1 MANTNSPCGLRPCG
15 KILSLNKYGIVP
27 GTTKLFIG
35 DPVKKD
41 STGTA
46 DGFTTVDIAADT
58 GAIVGAITSI
68 FDSSGF
74 PVSYYPAGNAT
85 GYTCMVA
92 DDPRQEFIAQEDSL
106 GAAGAQAD
114 IGLGTNL
121 IAGTGNETTGVSG
134 WGIDISDKG
143 TTATLQVILQRI
155 AQTPDNAL
163 GDYCKWV
170 ITINNHQNGS
180 HTGVAGV

>member
-1 MANTNSPCGLRPCG
+1 
-15 KILSLNKYGIVP
+15 
-27 GTTKLFIG
+27 
-35 DPVKKD
+35 
-41 STGTA
+41 
-46 DGFTTVDIAADT
+46 
-58 GAIVGAITSI
+58 
-68 FDSSGF
+68 
-74 PVSYYPAGNAT
+74 
-85 GYTCMVA
+85 MVA